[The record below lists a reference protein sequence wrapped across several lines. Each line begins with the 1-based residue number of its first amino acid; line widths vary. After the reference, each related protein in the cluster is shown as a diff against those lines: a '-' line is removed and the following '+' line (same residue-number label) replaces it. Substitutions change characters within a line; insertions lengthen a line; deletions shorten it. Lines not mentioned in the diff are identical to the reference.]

1 MARLGRSASA
11 KPQLCS
17 RTLLHLLRHFGT
29 AMPSMMTQGKS
40 CCSPPP
46 TRSSNDLPVT
56 AYGTFCPL
64 IRRQLDADEP
74 VPIGLFVT
82 H

>member
-29 AMPSMMTQGKS
+29 VMPSMMTQGKIVLLA
-40 CCSPPP
+40 
-46 TRSSNDLPVT
+46 TT
-56 AYGTFCPL
+56 
-64 IRRQLDADEP
+64 DE
-74 VPIGLFVT
+74 VVE
-82 H
+82 